1 MYCEGDW
8 EKTGLMELL
17 LYPRLQ
23 ESLFANQRENLA
35 LEEKLENLVRPSAQK
50 PCFASAPPWPSL
62 APLLLRLNLVLLVSH
77 PLQVL

>member
-35 LEEKLENLVRPSAQK
+35 LEEKLENLVRPSAQEL
-50 PCFASAPPWPSL
+50 CFALAPPWPQPCPF
-62 APLLLRLNLVLLVSH
+62 APKAELS
-77 PLQVL
+77 PAG